1 MEDLHFR
8 AAGGESQPQPITY
21 NFVIPMP
28 TASVI
33 PLSFGE
39 VLRITVMRRVF
50 YAQVVSLFGDFL
62 ALFAVIAVVSFRM
75 HGTPAQLTGLQIA
88 YMLPI
93 VFVGPIAGVFV
104 DRWPIKPT
112 LITSDLLRAGLA
124 LLLLP
129 ATSIWQ
135 IYGVL
140 AALSCVSA
148 FFGPAQTVTI
158 RSHVPIAG
166 LMSANALMQIAFMGS
181 RIVGPSIAGVL
192 VGRFTPRV
200 CYAIDVLSFLISAA
214 LIASVAIVRPASLA
228 APTAS
233 STNRIHQIWVD
244 MKAGWSFIVHHSAIL
259 FFVVAMAA
267 GLFTIGCFGPL
278 ISIYVRDALR
288 ADAGL
293 FGYVSGMVGV
303 GLLIGTQLI
312 RQIAR
317 KPWASDTGLV
327 LSGLFGIGAGVLLL
341 GAVPHL
347 VATFAATF
355 IIGFAFAS
363 IMVPA
368 STLIQ
373 RETPPDMLGRVG
385 STNASVIFLG
395 QILGVAVSGVLAG
408 LVGVRTVFFLCA
420 GLSVALAAGGRLFLQ
435 SKK

>member
-1 MEDLHFR
+1 MTT
-8 AAGGESQPQPITY
+8 ATATAQPP
-21 NFVIPMP
+21 V
-28 TASVI
+28 
-33 PLSFGE
+33 PLSFGD
-39 VLRITVMRRVF
+39 VLQITVMRRVF

-104 DRWPIKPT
+104 DRWPLKPT
-112 LITSDLLRAGLA
+112 LISSDLIRAVLA
-124 LLLLP
+124 LLLIP
-129 ATSIWQ
+129 ATSLWQ
-135 IYGVL
+135 VYGVL

-158 RSHVPIAG
+158 RSHVPVTG

-181 RIVGPSIAGVL
+181 RIVGPSVAGVL
-192 VGRFTPRV
+192 VARFTPTV
-200 CYAIDVLSFLISAA
+200 CYAIDVISFLVSAG
-214 LIASVAIVRPASLA
+214 LIASVTIVRPASLQ
-228 APTAS
+228 APTGS
-233 STNRIHQIWVD
+233 SSNRIHAIWID
-244 MKAGWSFIVHHSAIL
+244 MRAGWSFIVHHAAIL
-259 FFVVAMAA
+259 FFVIAMAA

-278 ISIYVRDALR
+278 ISIYVRDTLR
-288 ADAGL
+288 ASAGL

-303 GLLIGTQLI
+303 GLLVGTQII

-327 LSGLFGIGAGVLLL
+327 LWGLVGIGGGVLLL
-341 GAVPHL
+341 GAVPHI
-347 VATFAATF
+347 VATFVATF
-355 IIGFAFAS
+355 VIGFAFAA

-395 QILGVAVSGVLAG
+395 QILGLAASGILAE
-408 LVGVRTVFFLCA
+408 LVGVRMVFFLCA
-420 GLSVALAAGGRLFLQ
+420 GLSVALGVAGRMFLQ